1 MIVKKKVIMFKN
13 QVKIALSFLF
23 RLAITYGNAGECVR
37 VYVNL
42 ENSVNPAVVK
52 LLENVMNSVP
62 ERCKSVSDIG

>member
-23 RLAITYGNAGECVR
+23 RLAILYGNAGECVR

-42 ENSVNPAVVK
+42 EDSGNPSVMN
-52 LLENVMNSVP
+52 LLENVMISVP